1 MQIKKNTPKRCS
13 GAFFE
18 RNKKITIKEEIQ
30 EISELKVVAKNLQF
44 KLEIKLY
51 SFENRNTETSSLYIR
66 DIYTMNQC
74 FVTSVTEWLRGEG
87 MSEKVRP
94 RQNSLFSA
102 KIKLKM

>member
-1 MQIKKNTPKRCS
+1 M
-13 GAFFE
+13 
-18 RNKKITIKEEIQ
+18 
-30 EISELKVVAKNLQF
+30 AKNVQF

-87 MSEKVRP
+87 MSEKSVKTTP
-94 RQNSLFSA
+94 KFFIFWQNQ
-102 KIKLKM
+102 IKNVN